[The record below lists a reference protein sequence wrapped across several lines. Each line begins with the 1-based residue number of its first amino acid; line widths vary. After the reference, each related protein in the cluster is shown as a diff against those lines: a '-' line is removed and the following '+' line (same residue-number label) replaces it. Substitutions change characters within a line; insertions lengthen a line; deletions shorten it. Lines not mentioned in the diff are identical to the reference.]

1 MMVLADR
8 HQQACPRQA
17 KVFAPRT
24 DKPKALS
31 MQMSMRKN
39 NSAKSNKFNSYI
51 LGLI

>member
-31 MQMSMRKN
+31 MRKN